1 MRQEAG
7 TLQAGRG
14 HATDRIGTA
23 LDLVQQVAQAMAA
36 RIDMGVGVGQEHLL
50 GGGVLQAMHQR
61 AALARVGLMH
71 RHQAP
76 GPVRLQRI
84 EHLRGVVGGTIV
96 HADHP
101 RHVGV
106 LQQAGQ
112 RALQAGGFVVGRY
125 DRIDAVQARAGAAQG
140 LHTHPHQDEGTHGQ
154 EQQRFHHSTSR

>member
-14 HATDRIGTA
+14 YATDRIGTA

-50 GGGVLQAMHQR
+50 GGGVPQAMHQR
-61 AALARVGLMH
+61 AALAGVGLV
-71 RHQAP
+71 RPRGA
-76 GPVRLQRI
+76 GPARLQRI
-84 EHLRGVVGGTIV
+84 KYLGGVVGGTVV

-101 RHVGV
+101 CHVGV

-112 RALQAGGFVVGRY
+112 RALQARRFVVGRH
-125 DRIDAVQARAGAAQG
+125 DRIDAVQARAGATRG
-140 LHTHPHQDEGTHGQ
+140 LHAHAPG
-154 EQQRFHHSTSR
+154 